1 MFSTSFLRRKWDS
14 NPRDGVVTALA
25 DFKSAPF
32 KHLGIPPLLSIQSYQ
47 RTFLQIYNFLFK
59 KQIFYHHF
67 SYLFVVGNISQV
79 GIEQGISLPYLLD
92 CDQKGGGDEPSFR
105 FFQLGQQGLNLR
117 PTGYESVAL
126 PLSYIPILREANVQ
140 NTSLKDWP

>member
-1 MFSTSFLRRKWDS
+1 MFPCCGGGEIRTRGPLSRPSVFKT
-14 NPRDGVVTALA
+14 DGLSHSPT
-25 DFKSAPF
+25 
-32 KHLGIPPLLSIQSYQ
+32 PPLLGVQSCQ

-92 CDQKGGGDEPSFR
+92 CDQKGGGGEPSFR
-105 FFQLGQQGLNLR
+105 FLWLGQQGLNLR

-126 PLSYIPILREANVQ
+126 PLSYIPILQEANVQ
-140 NTSLKDWP
+140 NTSLKDWS